1 MIKELMLKVLF
12 PVIAV
17 WLFLILFLPV
27 CQANGE
33 TDLFLLWV
41 LVGFPFGVGKM
52 IIWLIPKNYGIAGTV
67 GVFAMGCLIS
77 GLVGGVVVV
86 WKLIIAIMTLVRSL
100 CSLLGHF
107 ATKCREL

>member
-33 TDLFLLWV
+33 TNLFLLWI

-52 IIWLIPKNYGIAGTV
+52 ILWLIPKNCGIAGTV
-67 GVFAMGCLIS
+67 GMFAMGCLIS

-86 WKLIIAIMTLVRSL
+86 WKLIIAIVTLVRSL
-100 CSLLGHF
+100 GSLLGYF